1 MTAQPVWLTPAGNLG
16 TYPEGTFF
24 QLPLVA
30 EVVDDNLFYRLIAGE
45 LPAGVQLTDAGAIVG
60 TPYVNVQGVPNLVSR
75 DTVSKFA
82 VRAYTKKTVNNTLV
96 VNRLADR
103 TFSLTVAG
111 QNVPEFTTPAGL
123 VATYFDG
130 SQVTDLQIG
139 YTDNDPEEVA
149 IVRLI
154 AGALPPGCT
163 ITPTGVISGF
173 IVPEVPSGGIAGYS
187 RDDQAFDEYDFDFP
201 TNSLNV
207 NYEFILEV
215 TDGRASNIRTFNIQV
230 YSRDSLTADTTDF
243 TADNTFITADGTP
256 VRPPILLTPEGSI
269 GTVRNDNFYAFQ
281 FDAIDLDDDK
291 IRYHI
296 RPTPISADLPPGLTL
311 DPFSGWLYG
320 YIPNTG
326 LTEKTYNFEVRV
338 SQLYN
343 PDVSSMYYSYS
354 LTIIG
359 QIDTD
364 IVWTTPS
371 TAVDRAKNPSPLGT
385 INTGS
390 ISTLYVAA
398 VNVDGIG
405 LEYRL
410 KSGSNS
416 SLPQGLML
424 MPSGNI
430 VGRVSFNTFA
440 LDGGTTTFDVD
451 SVNLNVTSP
460 TTFDLEFVF
469 TVEAFNGGSNVSVY
483 KTFSI
488 VVNRAFN
495 TPYENLYIQAMP
507 PQNDRDLIN
516 DLLQDT
522 TAIPIE
528 SLYRADDPN
537 FGRATQV
544 VYDHAYGLTAAT
556 YIDYVSSLY
565 LNHYWKNLVLG
576 EIATAQALDPVTGDV
591 VYEVVYSRVI
601 DNLVNNSGES
611 VGKEVVIPYPINAN
625 DSTEIDVVY
634 PNSLINMRDQVIDVV
649 GQTSNLLPLWMLSKQ
664 SNGRVLGFT
673 PSWVIAY
680 VNPGQSGQVAY
691 NIRTKLGTALNLID
705 FQVDRYELD
714 RALTHNWS
722 PEYDQ
727 WEPQPPAETT
737 FDLPPDTWDL
747 TSEYVTG
754 NIVKYFHTNYT
765 VNTLNVPV
773 GTVLTNTEYW
783 QVFSPAV
790 ELPWIQ
796 DPVNTTVWSSPMWP
810 DPVWDPTVE
819 YATGDIVVEEVV
831 IEGVTVEDNV
841 TIYTTYIV
849 NKLTVPIGTLP
860 TNIQYWQAVD
870 ATIFD
875 GGSLRFITPVDIY
888 LDSNTQDYDKYLV
901 FPRRNIIS
909 PVTPI
914 IPPTVVTW
922 DNNSADPVEW
932 NNDADQP
939 VEWINDPSQL

>member
-16 TYPEGTFF
+16 TYPEGVFF
-24 QLPLVA
+24 QLPLLA
-30 EVVDDNLFYRLIAGE
+30 EVVDDTLFYRLIAGE
-45 LPAGVQLTDAGAIVG
+45 LPTGVQLTDTGAIVG
-60 TPYVNVQGVPNLVSR
+60 VPYVNVQGVPSLVSR

-82 VRAYTKKTVNNTLV
+82 VRAYTKKTVGTVTV

-103 TFSLTVAG
+103 TFSMTVAG
-111 QNVPEFTTPAGL
+111 QNVPEFITPPGTI
-123 VATYFDG
+123 ATYFDG
-130 SQVTDLQIG
+130 SQVTDLQIE
-139 YTDNDPEEVA
+139 YTDNDPSDVA

-154 AGALPPGCT
+154 AGTLPPGCT
-163 ITPTGVISGF
+163 ITTKGVISGF
-173 IVPEVPSGGIAGYS
+173 IAPETPSGGIAGFS
-187 RDDQAFDEYDFDFP
+187 RDGQGYDEYEFDFS
-201 TNSLNV
+201 TNGLNI

-215 TDGRASNIRTFNIQV
+215 TDGKSSNIRTFNIQV

-256 VRPPILLTPEGSI
+256 VRPPLLLTPEGSI
-269 GTVRNDNFYAFQ
+269 GTVRNDNFYAFK
-281 FDAIDLDDDK
+281 FDGIDLDNDAIVYD
-291 IRYHI
+291 IRI
-296 RPTPISADLPPGLTL
+296 TPGYDELPPGLTL
-311 DPFSGWLYG
+311 DPNSGWLYG

-326 LTEKTYNFEVRV
+326 LTERTYNFDVRV

-343 PDVSSMYYSYS
+343 PDVTSGYNSYS

-359 QIDTD
+359 QIDTE

-371 TAVDRAKNPSPLGT
+371 TAVDRALNPSPLGT
-385 INTGS
+385 INTGA
-390 ISTLYVAA
+390 ISTLYVSAY
-398 VNVDGIG
+398 NVDGIG

-416 SLPQGLML
+416 SLPQGLEL

-440 LDGGTTTFDVD
+440 LDGGTTTFDVV
-451 SVNLNVTSP
+451 SVNRGVTTP
-460 TTFDLEFVF
+460 TTFDMEFVF

-495 TPYENLYIQAMP
+495 QPYENLYIQAMP

-516 DLLQDT
+516 NLLQNT
-522 TAIPIE
+522 TAIPVE

-537 FGRATQV
+537 FGLATQV
-544 VYDHAYGLTAAT
+544 VYNHAYGLTAAT

-576 EIATAQALDPVTGDV
+576 EISTAQALDPVTGEV
-591 VYEVVYSRVI
+591 LYEVVYSRIV
-601 DNLVNNSGES
+601 DNLVNSSGES
-611 VGKEVVIPYPINAN
+611 VGKQVVIPYPIDPNTPA
-625 DSTEIDVVY
+625 EIDVVY

-649 GQTSNLLPLWMLSKQ
+649 GQTSNLLPLWMLSTQ
-664 SNGRVLGFT
+664 TDGRVLGFT
-673 PSWVIAY
+673 PAWVIAY
-680 VNPGQSGQVAY
+680 VNPGQSGQIAY
-691 NIRTKLGTALNLID
+691 NIRTQFGTSLNLVD

-737 FDLPPDTWDL
+737 FDL
-747 TSEYVTG
+747 
-754 NIVKYFHTNYT
+754 
-765 VNTLNVPV
+765 
-773 GTVLTNTEYW
+773 
-783 QVFSPAV
+783 SPG
-790 ELPWIQ
+790 PQ
-796 DPVNTTVWSSPMWP
+796 
-810 DPVWDPTVE
+810 
-819 YATGDIVVEEVV
+819 
-831 IEGVTVEDNV
+831 
-841 TIYTTYIV
+841 
-849 NKLTVPIGTLP
+849 
-860 TNIQYWQAVD
+860 
-870 ATIFD
+870 TIFD

-909 PVTPI
+909 PVNPI
-914 IPPTVVTW
+914 IPAEPVVWT
-922 DNNSADPVEW
+922 NNSSATVEW
-932 NNDADQP
+932 VNDDTDA

>member
-16 TYPEGTFF
+16 TYPEGVFF
-24 QLPLVA
+24 QLPLLA
-30 EVVDDNLFYRLIAGE
+30 EVVDDTLFYRLIAGE
-45 LPAGVQLTDAGAIVG
+45 LPTGVQLTDTGAIVG
-60 TPYVNVQGVPNLVSR
+60 VPYVNVQGVPSLVSR

-82 VRAYTKKTVNNTLV
+82 VRAYTKKTVGTVTV

-103 TFSLTVAG
+103 TFSMTVAG
-111 QNVPEFTTPAGL
+111 QNVPEFITPPGTI
-123 VATYFDG
+123 ATYFDG
-130 SQVTDLQIG
+130 SQVTDLQIE
-139 YTDNDPEEVA
+139 YTDNDPSDVA

-154 AGALPPGCT
+154 AGTLPPGCT
-163 ITPTGVISGF
+163 ITTKGVISGF
-173 IVPEVPSGGIAGYS
+173 IAPETPSGGIAGFS
-187 RDDQAFDEYDFDFP
+187 RDGQGYDEYEFDFS
-201 TNSLNV
+201 TNGLNI

-215 TDGRASNIRTFNIQV
+215 TDGKSSNIRTFNIQV

-256 VRPPILLTPEGSI
+256 VRPPLLLTPEGSI
-269 GTVRNDNFYAFQ
+269 GTVRNDNFYAFK
-281 FDAIDLDDDK
+281 FDGIDLDNDAIVYD
-291 IRYHI
+291 IRI
-296 RPTPISADLPPGLTL
+296 TPGYDELPPGLTL
-311 DPFSGWLYG
+311 DPNSGWLYG

-326 LTEKTYNFEVRV
+326 LTERTYNFDVRV

-343 PDVSSMYYSYS
+343 PDVTSGYNSYS

-359 QIDTD
+359 QIDTE

-371 TAVDRAKNPSPLGT
+371 TAVDRALNPSPLGT
-385 INTGS
+385 INTGA
-390 ISTLYVAA
+390 ISTLYVSAY
-398 VNVDGIG
+398 NVDGIG

-416 SLPQGLML
+416 SLPQGLEL

-440 LDGGTTTFDVD
+440 LDGGTTTFDVV
-451 SVNLNVTSP
+451 SVNRGVTTP
-460 TTFDLEFVF
+460 TTFDMEFVF

-495 TPYENLYIQAMP
+495 QPYENLYIQAMP

-516 DLLQDT
+516 NLLQNT
-522 TAIPIE
+522 TAIPVE

-537 FGRATQV
+537 FGLATQV
-544 VYDHAYGLTAAT
+544 VYNHAYGLTAAT

-576 EIATAQALDPVTGDV
+576 EISTAQALDPVTGEV
-591 VYEVVYSRVI
+591 LYEVVYSRIV
-601 DNLVNNSGES
+601 DNLVNSSGES
-611 VGKEVVIPYPINAN
+611 VGKQVVIPYPIDPNTPA
-625 DSTEIDVVY
+625 EIDVVY

-649 GQTSNLLPLWMLSKQ
+649 GQTSNLLPLWMLSTQ
-664 SNGRVLGFT
+664 TDGRVLGFT
-673 PSWVIAY
+673 PAWVIAY
-680 VNPGQSGQVAY
+680 VNPGQSGQIAY
-691 NIRTKLGTALNLID
+691 NIRTQFGTSLNLVD

-737 FDLPPDTWDL
+737 FDL
-747 TSEYVTG
+747 
-754 NIVKYFHTNYT
+754 
-765 VNTLNVPV
+765 
-773 GTVLTNTEYW
+773 
-783 QVFSPAV
+783 SPG
-790 ELPWIQ
+790 PQ
-796 DPVNTTVWSSPMWP
+796 
-810 DPVWDPTVE
+810 
-819 YATGDIVVEEVV
+819 
-831 IEGVTVEDNV
+831 
-841 TIYTTYIV
+841 
-849 NKLTVPIGTLP
+849 
-860 TNIQYWQAVD
+860 
-870 ATIFD
+870 TIFD

-909 PVTPI
+909 PVNPI
-914 IPPTVVTW
+914 IPAEPVAWT
-922 DNNSADPVEW
+922 NNSSATVEW
-932 NNDADQP
+932 VNDDTDA

>member
-16 TYPEGTFF
+16 TYSEGVFF

-30 EVVDDNLFYRLIAGE
+30 EVADDDLFYRLIAGE

-60 TPYVNVQGVPNLVSR
+60 TPYVNLQGVPNLVSR

-82 VRAYTKKTVNNTLV
+82 VRAYTKKTVNNILV

-111 QNVPEFTTPAGL
+111 QNAPEFTTPPGL
-123 VATYFDG
+123 IATYFDG
-130 SQVTDLQIG
+130 SQVPDLQIG
-139 YTDNDPEEVA
+139 YTDNDPDEVA
-149 IVRLI
+149 IVRLVG
-154 AGALPPGCT
+154 GALPPGCT
-163 ITPTGVISGF
+163 ITTTGVISGF
-173 IVPEVPSGGIAGYS
+173 IVPETGSGAIAGFS
-187 RDDQAFDEYDFDFP
+187 RDGQGYDEFDFDFP

-215 TDGRASNIRTFNIQV
+215 TDGRASDVRTFDIQV

-243 TADNTFITADGTP
+243 TADNTFITADGSP

-311 DPFSGWLYG
+311 DPLSGWLYG
-320 YIPNTG
+320 YIPDTG
-326 LTEKTYNFEVRV
+326 LTERTYNFEVRV
-338 SQLYN
+338 SQLYD
-343 PDVSSMYYSYS
+343 PDVTSAYSSYS

-364 IVWTTPS
+364 IVWTTPA

-385 INTGS
+385 INTGA

-398 VNVDGIG
+398 YNVDGIA
-405 LEYRL
+405 LAYRL

-416 SLPQGLML
+416 SLPQGLEL

-451 SVNLNVTSP
+451 NVNLNVTSP
-460 TTFDLEFVF
+460 TTFDMEFVF

-495 TPYENLYIQAMP
+495 APYENLYIQAMP

-516 DLLQDT
+516 SLLQDYV
-522 TAIPIE
+522 AIPAE
-528 SLYRADDPN
+528 LLYRADDPN
-537 FGRATQV
+537 FGRATRV
-544 VYDHAYGLTAAT
+544 VYNHAYGLTAAT
-556 YIDYVSSLY
+556 YVDYVSSLY

-576 EIATAQALDPVTGDV
+576 EIATAQALDPITGEV

-664 SNGRVLGFT
+664 TDGRILGFT
-673 PSWVIAY
+673 PAWVIAY
-680 VNPGQSGQVAY
+680 VNPGQSGKVAY
-691 NIRTKLGTALNLID
+691 NIRTQFGTNLNLVD

-737 FDLPPDTWDL
+737 FDLSPGPP
-747 TSEYVTG
+747 
-754 NIVKYFHTNYT
+754 
-765 VNTLNVPV
+765 
-773 GTVLTNTEYW
+773 
-783 QVFSPAV
+783 
-790 ELPWIQ
+790 
-796 DPVNTTVWSSPMWP
+796 
-810 DPVWDPTVE
+810 
-819 YATGDIVVEEVV
+819 
-831 IEGVTVEDNV
+831 
-841 TIYTTYIV
+841 
-849 NKLTVPIGTLP
+849 
-860 TNIQYWQAVD
+860 
-870 ATIFD
+870 TIFD

-909 PVTPI
+909 PVNPI

-922 DNNSADPVEW
+922 DNNSAQTVEW
-932 NNDADQP
+932 VNDDTDT

>member
-1 MTAQPVWLTPAGNLG
+1 MTAQPVWITPAGNLG

-24 QLPLVA
+24 QLPLLA
-30 EVVDDNLFYRLIAGE
+30 EVVDDDLFYRLIAGE

-60 TPYVNVQGVPNLVSR
+60 TPYVNVQGVPDLVSR

-111 QNVPEFTTPAGL
+111 QNVPEFITPPGL
-123 VATYFDG
+123 VASYFDG
-130 SQVTDLQIG
+130 SQVTDLQIE
-139 YTDNDPEEVA
+139 YTDNDPGEVA
-149 IVRLI
+149 IVKLI
-154 AGALPPGCT
+154 AGSLPPGCT

-173 IVPEVPSGGIAGYS
+173 IAPETATGAIAGFS
-187 RDDQAFDEYDFDFP
+187 RDGQGYDEFAFDFP

-215 TDGRASNIRTFNIQV
+215 TDGKSSDIRTFDIQV

-256 VRPPILLTPEGSI
+256 IRPPILLTPEGSI
-269 GTVRNDNFYAFQ
+269 GTVRNDNFYAFR
-281 FDAIDLDDDK
+281 FDGIDLDDDK
-291 IRYHI
+291 IRYDLI
-296 RPTPISADLPPGLTL
+296 LGPSIGYDAIPYDIEGFDQGTYELPPGLTL
-311 DPFSGWLYG
+311 DPLSGWLYG
-320 YIPNTG
+320 YIPDTG
-326 LTEKTYNFEVRV
+326 LTERTYNFAVRV

-343 PDVSSMYYSYS
+343 PDISSRYYYYS

-364 IVWTTPS
+364 IIWTTPS

-385 INTGS
+385 INTGA

-398 VNVDGIG
+398 YNVDGIE
-405 LEYRL
+405 LAYRL

-416 SLPQGLML
+416 SLPQGLQL

-451 SVNLNVTSP
+451 NVNLNVTSP

-469 TVEAFNGGSNVSVY
+469 TVEAFNGSANVSVY
-483 KTFSI
+483 KTFSV

-516 DLLQDT
+516 NLLENT
-522 TAIPIE
+522 IAIPNE
-528 SLYRADDPN
+528 LLYRADDPN
-537 FGRATQV
+537 FGRATRV
-544 VYDHAYGLTAAT
+544 VYNHAYGLTAAT
-556 YIDYVSSLY
+556 YLDYVSSLY

-591 VYEVVYSRVI
+591 LYEVVYSRII
-601 DNLVNNSGES
+601 DDLVNSSGES
-611 VGKEVVIPYPINAN
+611 VGKQVVIPYPINAN
-625 DSTEIDVVY
+625 DSTEINVVY

-664 SNGRVLGFT
+664 TDGRVLGFT
-673 PSWVIAY
+673 PAWVIAY

-691 NIRTKLGTALNLID
+691 NIRTQLGTSLNLVD
-705 FQVDRYELD
+705 FEVDRYELD

-737 FDLPPDTWDL
+737 FDL
-747 TSEYVTG
+747 
-754 NIVKYFHTNYT
+754 
-765 VNTLNVPV
+765 
-773 GTVLTNTEYW
+773 
-783 QVFSPAV
+783 SPG
-790 ELPWIQ
+790 PQ
-796 DPVNTTVWSSPMWP
+796 
-810 DPVWDPTVE
+810 
-819 YATGDIVVEEVV
+819 
-831 IEGVTVEDNV
+831 
-841 TIYTTYIV
+841 
-849 NKLTVPIGTLP
+849 
-860 TNIQYWQAVD
+860 
-870 ATIFD
+870 TIFD

-914 IPPTVVTW
+914 IPAQPVGWT
-922 DNNSADPVEW
+922 NNSV
-932 NNDADQP
+932 QP
-939 VEWINDPSQL
+939 VEWVNDDTDQVEWLNDPSQL

>member
-16 TYPEGTFF
+16 TYSEGVFF

-30 EVVDDNLFYRLIAGE
+30 EVVDDDLFYRLIAGE

-60 TPYVNVQGVPNLVSR
+60 TPYVNVQGVPDLVSR

-82 VRAYTKKTVNNTLV
+82 VRAYTKKTVNNILV

-111 QNVPEFTTPAGL
+111 QNAPEFITPPGL
-123 VATYFDG
+123 VASYFDG
-130 SQVTDLQIG
+130 SQVTDLQIE
-139 YTDNDPEEVA
+139 YTDNDPGEVT
-149 IVRLI
+149 IVKLI
-154 AGALPPGCT
+154 AGSLPPGCT

-173 IVPEVPSGGIAGYS
+173 IAPETATGAIAGFS
-187 RDDQAFDEYDFDFP
+187 RDGQGYDEFAFDFP

-215 TDGRASNIRTFNIQV
+215 TDGRASDIRTFDIQV

-269 GTVRNDNFYAFQ
+269 GTVRNDNFYAFK
-281 FDAIDLDDDK
+281 FDGIDLDDDK
-291 IRYHI
+291 IRYDI
-296 RPTPISADLPPGLTL
+296 ILGPSIGYDAIPYDIEGFDQGTYELPPGLTL
-311 DPFSGWLYG
+311 DPLSGWLYG
-320 YIPNTG
+320 YIPDTG
-326 LTEKTYNFEVRV
+326 LTERTYNFAIRV

-343 PDVSSMYYSYS
+343 PDITSGYYYYS

-364 IVWTTPS
+364 IIWTTPS
-371 TAVDRAKNPSPLGT
+371 TAVDRAKNPSPLGS
-385 INTGS
+385 INTGA

-398 VNVDGIG
+398 YNVDGIE
-405 LEYRL
+405 LAYRL

-416 SLPQGLML
+416 SLPQGLQL

-451 SVNLNVTSP
+451 NVNLNVTSP
-460 TTFDLEFVF
+460 TTFDLKFVF
-469 TVEAFNGGSNVSVY
+469 TVEVFNGSANVSVY
-483 KTFSI
+483 KTFSV

-516 DLLQDT
+516 NLLENT
-522 TAIPIE
+522 IAIPDE
-528 SLYRADDPN
+528 LLYRADDPN
-537 FGRATQV
+537 FGRATRV
-544 VYDHAYGLTAAT
+544 VYNHAYGLTAAT
-556 YIDYVSSLY
+556 YLDYVSSLY

-591 VYEVVYSRVI
+591 LYEVVYSRII
-601 DNLVNNSGES
+601 DNLINNSGES
-611 VGKEVVIPYPINAN
+611 VGKQVVIPYPINAN
-625 DSTEIDVVY
+625 DSTEINVVY

-664 SNGRVLGFT
+664 TDGRVLGFT
-673 PSWVIAY
+673 PAWVIAY

-691 NIRTKLGTALNLID
+691 NIRTQFGTSLNLVD

-722 PEYDQ
+722 PEYEQ

-737 FDLPPDTWDL
+737 FDL
-747 TSEYVTG
+747 
-754 NIVKYFHTNYT
+754 
-765 VNTLNVPV
+765 
-773 GTVLTNTEYW
+773 
-783 QVFSPAV
+783 SPG
-790 ELPWIQ
+790 PQ
-796 DPVNTTVWSSPMWP
+796 
-810 DPVWDPTVE
+810 
-819 YATGDIVVEEVV
+819 
-831 IEGVTVEDNV
+831 
-841 TIYTTYIV
+841 
-849 NKLTVPIGTLP
+849 
-860 TNIQYWQAVD
+860 
-870 ATIFD
+870 TIFD

-914 IPPTVVTW
+914 IPAQPVGWT
-922 DNNSADPVEW
+922 NNSV
-932 NNDADQP
+932 QP
-939 VEWINDPSQL
+939 VEWVNDDTDAVEWLNDPSQL

>member
-1 MTAQPVWLTPAGNLG
+1 MTAQPVWITPAGNLG

-24 QLPLVA
+24 QLPLLA
-30 EVVDDNLFYRLIAGE
+30 EVVDDDLFYRLIAGE

-60 TPYVNVQGVPNLVSR
+60 TPYVNVQGVPDLVSR

-111 QNVPEFTTPAGL
+111 QNVPEFITPPGL
-123 VATYFDG
+123 VASYFDG
-130 SQVTDLQIG
+130 SQVTDLQIE
-139 YTDNDPEEVA
+139 YTDNDPGEVA
-149 IVRLI
+149 IVKLI
-154 AGALPPGCT
+154 AGSLPPGCT

-173 IVPEVPSGGIAGYS
+173 IAPETATGAIAGFS
-187 RDDQAFDEYDFDFP
+187 RDGQGYDEFAFDFP

-215 TDGRASNIRTFNIQV
+215 TDGKSSDIRTFDIQV

-256 VRPPILLTPEGSI
+256 IRPPILLTPEGSI
-269 GTVRNDNFYAFQ
+269 GTVRNDNFYAFR
-281 FDAIDLDDDK
+281 FDGIDLDDDK
-291 IRYHI
+291 IRYDLI
-296 RPTPISADLPPGLTL
+296 LGPSIGYDAIPYDIEGFDQGTYELPPGLTL
-311 DPFSGWLYG
+311 DPLSGWLYG
-320 YIPNTG
+320 YIPDTG
-326 LTEKTYNFEVRV
+326 LTERTYNFAVRV

-343 PDVSSMYYSYS
+343 PDISSRYYYYS

-364 IVWTTPS
+364 IIWTTPS

-385 INTGS
+385 INTGA

-398 VNVDGIG
+398 YNVDGIE
-405 LEYRL
+405 LAYRL
-410 KSGSNS
+410 KSGSAS
-416 SLPQGLML
+416 SLPQGLQL

-451 SVNLNVTSP
+451 NVNLNVTSP

-469 TVEAFNGGSNVSVY
+469 TVEAFNGSANVSVY
-483 KTFSI
+483 KTFSV

-516 DLLQDT
+516 NLLENT
-522 TAIPIE
+522 IAIPNE
-528 SLYRADDPN
+528 LLYRADDPN
-537 FGRATQV
+537 FGRATRV
-544 VYDHAYGLTAAT
+544 VYNHAYGLTAAT
-556 YIDYVSSLY
+556 YLDYVSSLY

-591 VYEVVYSRVI
+591 LYEVVYSRII
-601 DNLVNNSGES
+601 DDLVNSSGES
-611 VGKEVVIPYPINAN
+611 VGKQVVIPYPINAN
-625 DSTEIDVVY
+625 DSTEINVVY

-664 SNGRVLGFT
+664 TDGRVLGFT
-673 PSWVIAY
+673 PAWVIAY

-691 NIRTKLGTALNLID
+691 NIRTQLGTSLNLVD
-705 FQVDRYELD
+705 FEVDRYELD

-737 FDLPPDTWDL
+737 FDL
-747 TSEYVTG
+747 
-754 NIVKYFHTNYT
+754 
-765 VNTLNVPV
+765 
-773 GTVLTNTEYW
+773 
-783 QVFSPAV
+783 SPG
-790 ELPWIQ
+790 PQ
-796 DPVNTTVWSSPMWP
+796 
-810 DPVWDPTVE
+810 
-819 YATGDIVVEEVV
+819 
-831 IEGVTVEDNV
+831 
-841 TIYTTYIV
+841 
-849 NKLTVPIGTLP
+849 
-860 TNIQYWQAVD
+860 
-870 ATIFD
+870 TIFD

-914 IPPTVVTW
+914 IPAQPVGWT
-922 DNNSADPVEW
+922 NNSV
-932 NNDADQP
+932 QP
-939 VEWINDPSQL
+939 VEWVNDDTDQVEWLNDPSQL

>member
-1 MTAQPVWLTPAGNLG
+1 MTAQPVWITPAGNLG

-24 QLPLVA
+24 QLPLIA
-30 EVVDDNLFYRLIAGE
+30 EVVNDDLFYRLIAGE

-60 TPYVNVQGVPNLVSR
+60 TPYVNVQGVPDLVSR

-82 VRAYTKKTVNNTLV
+82 VRAYTKKTVNNILV

-111 QNVPEFTTPAGL
+111 QNAPEFITPPGL
-123 VATYFDG
+123 VASYSDG
-130 SQVTDLQIG
+130 SQVTDLQIE
-139 YTDNDPEEVA
+139 YTDNDPGEVA
-149 IVRLI
+149 IVKLI
-154 AGALPPGCT
+154 AGSLPPGCT

-173 IVPEVPSGGIAGYS
+173 IAPETASGAIAGFS
-187 RDDQAFDEYDFDFP
+187 RDGQGFDEFGFDFP

-215 TDGRASNIRTFNIQV
+215 TDGRASDIRTFDIQV

-269 GTVRNDNFYAFQ
+269 GTVRNDNFYAFR
-281 FDAIDLDDDK
+281 FDGIDLDDDK
-291 IRYHI
+291 IRYDI
-296 RPTPISADLPPGLTL
+296 ILGPSIGYDAIPYDIEGFDQGTYELPPGLTL
-311 DPFSGWLYG
+311 DPLSGWLYG
-320 YIPNTG
+320 YIPDTG
-326 LTEKTYNFEVRV
+326 LTERTYNFAIRV

-343 PDVSSMYYSYS
+343 PDITSGYYYYS

-364 IVWTTPS
+364 IIWTTPS
-371 TAVDRAKNPSPLGT
+371 TAVDRAKNPSPLGS
-385 INTGS
+385 INTGA

-398 VNVDGIG
+398 YNVDGIE
-405 LEYRL
+405 LAYRL

-416 SLPQGLML
+416 SLPQGLQL

-451 SVNLNVTSP
+451 NVNLNVTSP

-469 TVEAFNGGSNVSVY
+469 TVEAFNGSANVSVY
-483 KTFSI
+483 KTFSV

-495 TPYENLYIQAMP
+495 APYENLYIQAMP

-516 DLLQDT
+516 NLLENT
-522 TAIPIE
+522 IAIPTE
-528 SLYRADDPN
+528 LLYRADDPN
-537 FGRATQV
+537 FGRATRV
-544 VYDHAYGLTAAT
+544 VYNHAYGLTAAT
-556 YIDYVSSLY
+556 YLDYVSSLY

-591 VYEVVYSRVI
+591 LYEVVYSRII
-601 DNLVNNSGES
+601 DDLVNSSGES
-611 VGKEVVIPYPINAN
+611 VGKQVVIPYPINAN
-625 DSTEIDVVY
+625 DSTEINVVY

-664 SNGRVLGFT
+664 TDGRVLGFT
-673 PSWVIAY
+673 PAWVIAY

-691 NIRTKLGTALNLID
+691 NIRTQLGTSLNLVD
-705 FQVDRYELD
+705 FEVDRYELD

-737 FDLPPDTWDL
+737 FDL
-747 TSEYVTG
+747 
-754 NIVKYFHTNYT
+754 
-765 VNTLNVPV
+765 
-773 GTVLTNTEYW
+773 
-783 QVFSPAV
+783 SPG
-790 ELPWIQ
+790 PQ
-796 DPVNTTVWSSPMWP
+796 
-810 DPVWDPTVE
+810 
-819 YATGDIVVEEVV
+819 
-831 IEGVTVEDNV
+831 
-841 TIYTTYIV
+841 
-849 NKLTVPIGTLP
+849 
-860 TNIQYWQAVD
+860 
-870 ATIFD
+870 TIFD

-914 IPPTVVTW
+914 VPSQPVGWT
-922 DNNSADPVEW
+922 NNSV
-932 NNDADQP
+932 QP
-939 VEWINDPSQL
+939 VEWVNDDTDAVEWLNDPSQL

>member
-1 MTAQPVWLTPAGNLG
+1 
-16 TYPEGTFF
+16 
-24 QLPLVA
+24 
-30 EVVDDNLFYRLIAGE
+30 
-45 LPAGVQLTDAGAIVG
+45 
-60 TPYVNVQGVPNLVSR
+60 
-75 DTVSKFA
+75 
-82 VRAYTKKTVNNTLV
+82 
-96 VNRLADR
+96 
-103 TFSLTVAG
+103 VAG
-111 QNVPEFTTPAGL
+111 QNVPEFITPPGL
-123 VATYFDG
+123 VASYFDG
-130 SQVTDLQIG
+130 SQVTDLQIE
-139 YTDNDPEEVA
+139 YTDNDPGEVA
-149 IVRLI
+149 IVKLI
-154 AGALPPGCT
+154 AGSLPPGCT

-173 IVPEVPSGGIAGYS
+173 IAPETATGAIAGFS
-187 RDDQAFDEYDFDFP
+187 RDGQGYDEFAFDFP

-215 TDGRASNIRTFNIQV
+215 TDGRASDIRTFDIQV

-269 GTVRNDNFYAFQ
+269 GTVRNDNFYAFR
-281 FDAIDLDDDK
+281 FDGIDLDDDK
-291 IRYHI
+291 IRYDLI
-296 RPTPISADLPPGLTL
+296 LGPSIGYDAIPYDIEGFDQGLYELPPGLTL
-311 DPFSGWLYG
+311 DPLSGWLYG
-320 YIPNTG
+320 YIPDTG
-326 LTEKTYNFEVRV
+326 LTERTYNFAVRV

-343 PDVSSMYYSYS
+343 PDISSRYYYYS

-364 IVWTTPS
+364 IIWTTPS

-385 INTGS
+385 INTGA

-398 VNVDGIG
+398 YNVDGIE
-405 LEYRL
+405 LAYRL

-416 SLPQGLML
+416 SLPQGLQL

-451 SVNLNVTSP
+451 NVNLNVTSP

-469 TVEAFNGGSNVSVY
+469 TVEAFNGSANVSVY
-483 KTFSI
+483 KTFSV

-516 DLLQDT
+516 NLLENT
-522 TAIPIE
+522 IAIPNE
-528 SLYRADDPN
+528 LLYRADDPN
-537 FGRATQV
+537 FGRATRV
-544 VYDHAYGLTAAT
+544 VYNHAYGLTAAT
-556 YIDYVSSLY
+556 YLDYVSSLY

-576 EIATAQALDPVTGDV
+576 EISTAQALDPVTGAV
-591 VYEVVYSRVI
+591 LYEVVYSRII
-601 DNLVNNSGES
+601 DNLVNSSGES
-611 VGKEVVIPYPINAN
+611 VGKQVVIPYPINAN
-625 DSTEIDVVY
+625 DSTEINVVY

-664 SNGRVLGFT
+664 TDGRVLGFT
-673 PSWVIAY
+673 PAWVIAY

-691 NIRTKLGTALNLID
+691 NIRTQLGTSLNLVD
-705 FQVDRYELD
+705 FEVDRYELD

-737 FDLPPDTWDL
+737 FDL
-747 TSEYVTG
+747 
-754 NIVKYFHTNYT
+754 
-765 VNTLNVPV
+765 
-773 GTVLTNTEYW
+773 
-783 QVFSPAV
+783 SPG
-790 ELPWIQ
+790 PQ
-796 DPVNTTVWSSPMWP
+796 
-810 DPVWDPTVE
+810 
-819 YATGDIVVEEVV
+819 
-831 IEGVTVEDNV
+831 
-841 TIYTTYIV
+841 
-849 NKLTVPIGTLP
+849 
-860 TNIQYWQAVD
+860 
-870 ATIFD
+870 TIFD

-914 IPPTVVTW
+914 IPSQPVGWT
-922 DNNSADPVEW
+922 NNSVQTVEW
-932 NNDADQP
+932 VNDDTDA
-939 VEWINDPSQL
+939 VEWLNDPSQL

>member
-16 TYPEGTFF
+16 TYPEGVFF
-24 QLPLVA
+24 QLPLLA
-30 EVVDDNLFYRLIAGE
+30 EVVDDTLFYRLIAGE
-45 LPAGVQLTDAGAIVG
+45 LPTGVQLTDTGAIVG
-60 TPYVNVQGVPNLVSR
+60 VPYVNVQGVPSLVSR

-82 VRAYTKKTVNNTLV
+82 VRAYTKKTVGTVTV

-103 TFSLTVAG
+103 TFSMTVAG
-111 QNVPEFTTPAGL
+111 QDVPEFITPPGL
-123 VATYFDG
+123 IATYFDG
-130 SQVTDLQIG
+130 SQVTDLQIE
-139 YTDNDPEEVA
+139 YTDNDPSDVA

-154 AGALPPGCT
+154 AGTLPPGCT
-163 ITPTGVISGF
+163 ITTKGVISGF
-173 IVPEVPSGGIAGYS
+173 IAPETPSGGIAGFS
-187 RDDQAFDEYDFDFP
+187 RDGQGYDEYEFDFS
-201 TNSLNV
+201 TNGLNI

-215 TDGRASNIRTFNIQV
+215 TDGKSSNIRTFNIQV

-256 VRPPILLTPEGSI
+256 VRPPLLLTPEGSI
-269 GTVRNDNFYAFQ
+269 GTVRNDNFYAFK
-281 FDAIDLDDDK
+281 FDGIDLDNDAIVYD
-291 IRYHI
+291 IRI
-296 RPTPISADLPPGLTL
+296 TPGYDELPPGLTL
-311 DPFSGWLYG
+311 DPNSGWLYG

-326 LTEKTYNFEVRV
+326 LTERTYNFDVRV

-343 PDVSSMYYSYS
+343 PDVTSGYNSYS

-359 QIDTD
+359 QIDTE

-371 TAVDRAKNPSPLGT
+371 TAVDRALNPSPLGT
-385 INTGS
+385 INTGA
-390 ISTLYVAA
+390 ISTLYVSAY
-398 VNVDGIG
+398 NVDGIG

-416 SLPQGLML
+416 SLPQGLEL

-440 LDGGTTTFDVD
+440 LDGGTTTFDVV
-451 SVNLNVTSP
+451 SVNRGVTTP
-460 TTFDLEFVF
+460 TTFDMEFVF

-495 TPYENLYIQAMP
+495 QPYENLYIQAMP

-516 DLLQDT
+516 NLLQNT
-522 TAIPIE
+522 TAIPVE

-537 FGRATQV
+537 FGLATQV
-544 VYDHAYGLTAAT
+544 VYNHAYGLTAAT

-576 EIATAQALDPVTGDV
+576 EISTAQALDPVTGEV
-591 VYEVVYSRVI
+591 LYEVVYSRIV
-601 DNLVNNSGES
+601 DNLVNSSGES
-611 VGKEVVIPYPINAN
+611 VGKQVVIPYPIDPNTPA
-625 DSTEIDVVY
+625 EIDVVY

-649 GQTSNLLPLWMLSKQ
+649 GQTSNLLPLWMLSTQ
-664 SNGRVLGFT
+664 TDGRVLGFT
-673 PSWVIAY
+673 PAWVIAY
-680 VNPGQSGQVAY
+680 VNPGQSGQIAY
-691 NIRTKLGTALNLID
+691 NIRTQFGTSLNLVD

-737 FDLPPDTWDL
+737 FDL
-747 TSEYVTG
+747 
-754 NIVKYFHTNYT
+754 
-765 VNTLNVPV
+765 
-773 GTVLTNTEYW
+773 
-783 QVFSPAV
+783 SPG
-790 ELPWIQ
+790 PQ
-796 DPVNTTVWSSPMWP
+796 
-810 DPVWDPTVE
+810 
-819 YATGDIVVEEVV
+819 
-831 IEGVTVEDNV
+831 
-841 TIYTTYIV
+841 
-849 NKLTVPIGTLP
+849 
-860 TNIQYWQAVD
+860 
-870 ATIFD
+870 TIFD

-909 PVTPI
+909 PVNPI
-914 IPPTVVTW
+914 IPAEPVAWT
-922 DNNSADPVEW
+922 NNSSATVEW
-932 NNDADQP
+932 VNDDTDA

>member
-1 MTAQPVWLTPAGNLG
+1 
-16 TYPEGTFF
+16 
-24 QLPLVA
+24 
-30 EVVDDNLFYRLIAGE
+30 
-45 LPAGVQLTDAGAIVG
+45 
-60 TPYVNVQGVPNLVSR
+60 
-75 DTVSKFA
+75 
-82 VRAYTKKTVNNTLV
+82 
-96 VNRLADR
+96 
-103 TFSLTVAG
+103 
-111 QNVPEFTTPAGL
+111 
-123 VATYFDG
+123 
-130 SQVTDLQIG
+130 
-139 YTDNDPEEVA
+139 
-149 IVRLI
+149 
-154 AGALPPGCT
+154 
-163 ITPTGVISGF
+163 
-173 IVPEVPSGGIAGYS
+173 
-187 RDDQAFDEYDFDFP
+187 
-201 TNSLNV
+201 
-207 NYEFILEV
+207 
-215 TDGRASNIRTFNIQV
+215 
-230 YSRDSLTADTTDF
+230 
-243 TADNTFITADGTP
+243 
-256 VRPPILLTPEGSI
+256 
-269 GTVRNDNFYAFQ
+269 
-281 FDAIDLDDDK
+281 
-291 IRYHI
+291 
-296 RPTPISADLPPGLTL
+296 
-311 DPFSGWLYG
+311 
-320 YIPNTG
+320 
-326 LTEKTYNFEVRV
+326 
-338 SQLYN
+338 
-343 PDVSSMYYSYS
+343 
-354 LTIIG
+354 
-359 QIDTD
+359 
-364 IVWTTPS
+364 
-371 TAVDRAKNPSPLGT
+371 
-385 INTGS
+385 
-390 ISTLYVAA
+390 
-398 VNVDGIG
+398 
-405 LEYRL
+405 
-410 KSGSNS
+410 
-416 SLPQGLML
+416 
-424 MPSGNI
+424 
-430 VGRVSFNTFA
+430 
-440 LDGGTTTFDVD
+440 
-451 SVNLNVTSP
+451 
-460 TTFDLEFVF
+460 LEFVF

-611 VGKEVVIPYPINAN
+611 VGKEVVIPYPIDPNTPA
-625 DSTEIDVVY
+625 EIDVVY